1 MNESN
6 QTTKPKSFSPKD
18 PPKLDPPKD
27 DPITIEALASFD
39 GNQPIATTLSKHSD
53 LNACLG
59 TRSGHPTYVAIK
71 GTVFDVSR
79 NNAYGPSGAYHSTI
93 STQAGYK

>member
-27 DPITIEALASFD
+27 DPITVEALASFD
-39 GNQPIATTLSKHSD
+39 GNQPTATTLIKHSD
-53 LNACLG
+53 FERLSRYKIGSSHL
-59 TRSGHPTYVAIK
+59 RSNQGN
-71 GTVFDVSR
+71 GF
-79 NNAYGPSGAYHSTI
+79 
-93 STQAGYK
+93 